1 MIVPEKMSLRDFVSR
16 RLHPVKVTISLM
28 RHELNNHSKGD
39 VTEMSKHLLNS
50 AISTLE
56 LFVEDYETLIGA
68 AGKSASVATGERK
81 FVEDTKP
88 SSLLPTG

>member
-1 MIVPEKMSLRDFVSR
+1 MIVPEKMSLSDFVSR

-28 RHELNNHSKGD
+28 RHELANHTKGE
-39 VTEMSKHLLNS
+39 VTEMSRHLLNS

-56 LFVEDYETLIGA
+56 LFVEDYETLTRASARPA
-68 AGKSASVATGERK
+68 AVGERK

-88 SSLLPTG
+88 SSLLS

>member
-1 MIVPEKMSLRDFVSR
+1 MMIVPEKMSLSDFVSR
-16 RLHPVKVTISLM
+16 RMHPVKVTISLL
-28 RHELNNHSKGD
+28 RHELTNHTKGE

-56 LFVEDYETLIGA
+56 LFVEDYEKLLQTTQKA
-68 AGKSASVATGERK
+68 AATATADRK

-88 SSLLPTG
+88 LIQA

>member
-1 MIVPEKMSLRDFVSR
+1 MIVPEKMSLSDFVSR

-50 AISTLE
+50 AVSTLE
-56 LFVEDYETLIGA
+56 LFVEDYEKLISGTAKTA
-68 AGKSASVATGERK
+68 AGASSDRK
-81 FVEDTKP
+81 FVEDVKP
-88 SSLLPTG
+88 ASLLS

>member
-1 MIVPEKMSLRDFVSR
+1 MIVPEKMSLSDFVSR

-28 RHELNNHSKGD
+28 RHELNNHTKGE

-56 LFVEDYETLIGA
+56 LFVEDYEKLISSTA
-68 AGKSASVATGERK
+68 KTATITGSDRK

-88 SSLLPTG
+88 SSLLQS

>member
-1 MIVPEKMSLRDFVSR
+1 MIVPEKMSLSDFVSR
-16 RLHPVKVTISLM
+16 RMHPVKVTISLM
-28 RHELNNHSKGD
+28 RHELQNHTKGE

-56 LFVEDYETLIGA
+56 LFVEDYEKLLQTTQKA
-68 AGKSASVATGERK
+68 ATSATADRK

-88 SSLLPTG
+88 LIQA

>member
-1 MIVPEKMSLRDFVSR
+1 MIVPEKMSLSDFVSR
-16 RLHPVKVTISLM
+16 RMHPVKVTISLM
-28 RHELNNHSKGD
+28 RHELQNHSKGE

-56 LFVEDYETLIGA
+56 LFVEDYEKLIQTTAKASA
-68 AGKSASVATGERK
+68 AATADRK

-88 SSLLPTG
+88 LISA